1 MIIIMS
7 TTTRTVYI
15 LELQNGKYYV
25 GRTSNLQRRL
35 QDHFSHSG
43 SYWTKKHKPLRLIR
57 KIENNCDSMFDEDK
71 FVKETMAEF
80 GVDNVR
86 GGSYV
91 QDYISSDVKALIEKE
106 IRFAKDLCINCGSEN
121 HFVHQCD
128 TVIIYECDICK
139 KHFDNEMDCNYHV
152 IKCVLKRD
160 KGTQV
165 NFVPPVTI
173 DETAASRCCS
183 CIVL

>member
-7 TTTRTVYI
+7 TTITTIYI
-15 LELQNGKYYV
+15 LELENGKYYV
-25 GRTSNLQRRL
+25 GRTSNLQQRL
-35 QDHFSHSG
+35 QNHFSNSG

-57 KIENNCDSMFDEDK
+57 KIENCDSIFDEDK

-91 QDYISSDVKALIEKE
+91 QDYIPSDAKGLIEKE
-106 IRFAKDLCINCGSEN
+106 IRFAKDLCISCGSEN

-128 TVIIYECDICK
+128 TVIVYECDICK

-152 IKCVLKRD
+152 IKCVLRRD

-165 NFVPPVTI
+165 NFVLPVTI